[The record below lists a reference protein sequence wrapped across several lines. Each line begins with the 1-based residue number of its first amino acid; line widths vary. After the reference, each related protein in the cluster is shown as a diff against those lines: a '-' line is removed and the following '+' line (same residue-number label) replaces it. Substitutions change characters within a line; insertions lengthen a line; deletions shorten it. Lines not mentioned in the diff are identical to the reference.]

1 MEDFD
6 MGEEKKNEPKGTL
19 DVMED
24 MAMKI
29 TKGNRTAAIVVAIC
43 MIVLGILFFIWP
55 LISAAGLQFIA
66 AIGILIFGA
75 FQIIRFIREPSGAKQ
90 GWTLAS
96 GILLVIVGIMALSM
110 GVIDR
115 AFMFSFLLGFLAMMA
130 GINQLT
136 SVGAYK
142 KAGMSTGWLVAS
154 GIINL
159 ILAAFL
165 LISPLAA
172 IWALQVVFGIY
183 LLVGGIAFL
192 AEMLAIK
199 PAKKA

>member
-1 MEDFD
+1 
-6 MGEEKKNEPKGTL
+6 MGEENKKEPKGTIDTMG
-19 DVMED
+19 DV
-24 MAMKI
+24 AMKI
-29 TKGNRTAAIVVAIC
+29 TKGHRAAGVVVAIC

-55 LISAAGLQFIA
+55 LITAIGLQYIA

-75 FQIIRFIREPSGAKQ
+75 FQIINFIRVPSGARQ
-90 GWTLAS
+90 GWMLAS
-96 GILLVIVGIMALSM
+96 GILLVIVGIMALAM

-130 GINQLT
+130 GINQLA
-136 SVGAYK
+136 SVGVAK

-154 GIINL
+154 GIINI

-165 LISPLAA
+165 LISPFAA
-172 IWALQVVFGIY
+172 IWALQIVFGIY

-192 AEMLAIK
+192 AEVLATK
-199 PAKKA
+199 PSKTA